1 MVKHIV
7 MLKLKDYADKGQK
20 LENALKL
27 KKAIED
33 LKIYI
38 DELKYMEVGLNFN
51 ERPSAYD
58 LVLTTTFNSE
68 DDLEKY
74 REHPEHKKVLIFL
87 RSVTDKTSVVD
98 YEI

>member
-7 MLKLKDYADKGQK
+7 MLKLKDYADKAQK

-51 ERPSAYD
+51 EKPSAYD

-74 REHPEHKKVLIFL
+74 REHPEHKKVLVFL